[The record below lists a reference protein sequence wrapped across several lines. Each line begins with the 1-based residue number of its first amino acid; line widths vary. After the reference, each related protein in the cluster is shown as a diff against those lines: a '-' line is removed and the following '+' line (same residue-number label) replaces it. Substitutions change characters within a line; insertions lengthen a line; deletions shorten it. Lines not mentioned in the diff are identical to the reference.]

1 MWVFWT
7 CTRTTGKT
15 IDDFSRS
22 VFEELAVEGRL
33 LHLKGSRMKMKS
45 STLIATG
52 RKFYAR
58 MDLARTAKGTNTIGR
73 PVTPTGASTSS
84 FLGNLIMN
92 PALPLFPNI
101 FEDEEANAED
111 SNKVVHCI
119 SDVSDTASIV
129 DTAPSSEYDMDSS
142 LQFPLLPM
150 GTDDHSTEKLA
161 CEATADD
168 FLKLIDTL
176 DT

>member
-15 IDDFSRS
+15 IDNFSRS

-33 LHLKGSRMKMKS
+33 LHLRGSRMKMKP
-45 STLIATG
+45 STLVATG
-52 RKFYAR
+52 RKFYAC

-73 PVTPTGASTSS
+73 PVTPTGASTSFS
-84 FLGNLIMN
+84 GNLILN
-92 PALPLFPNI
+92 PVLPLFPNI

-119 SDVSDTASIV
+119 SDVSETASIV
-129 DTAPSSEYDMDSS
+129 ATAPSSEYDMDNS
-142 LQFPLLPM
+142 LQSPFLPM
-150 GTDDHSTEKLA
+150 GNDEHSTEKLA